1 MEQAECLLPSCCKG
15 SFNESWLP
23 GRNSA
28 VIRYNFL
35 VAENRNHAA
44 ELTGFVLAGGRS
56 SRMGTDKAAL
66 LLNGRTLLQR
76 AIEIVGSVTGGPV
89 AILGSRELYGAY
101 GQVIEDLYPG
111 CGPLAGIHAALSH
124 SRTCFNLI
132 IAVDTPFLSPQLL
145 SYMGGRALE
154 SGAVVTVPEIGGYT
168 QPLCAVYSREFLPIA
183 EAAIQPQRPQ
193 RTTEEEN
200 HDLPRG
206 HGNTAPEPPGKSRG
220 YKIVP
225 LFPKEATCVISEA
238 ELKRF
243 AFNPEM
249 FENLNTPEDL
259 ERARQRRTSGEA

>member
-66 LLNGRTLLQR
+66 LLNGRTLLQH
-76 AIEIVGSVTGGPV
+76 AIEIVGSVTRGPV
-89 AILGSRELYGAY
+89 AILGSRELYSGY

-124 SRTCFNLI
+124 SRTRFNLI

-145 SYMGGRALE
+145 SYMATRAME

-168 QPLCAVYSREFLPIA
+168 QPLCAVYSSEFLPIA
-183 EAAIQPQRPQ
+183 ENALKDGAF
-193 RTTEEEN
+193 
-200 HDLPRG
+200 
-206 HGNTAPEPPGKSRG
+206 
-220 YKIVP
+220 KIVP
-225 LFPKEATCVISEA
+225 LFPKDLTCIVTEA
-238 ELKRF
+238 ELARF

-259 ERARQRRTSGEA
+259 ERARRRRTSGTS